1 MAMNQGMNTGFGL
14 GWNKRVFVVS
24 GSLMV
29 AAMMA
34 CLMIAVVQLL
44 WRINS
49 GWQVTYLPWLGF
61 LLTLEA
67 IYTIHLSRRLSYSS
81 EDWFKMRLAELVVIL
96 VILKFLLY
104 IIYSPVPLWFDLQAW
119 KNYLINFFGGT
130 YLMAIGFTVFLWL
143 TASQFGVDL
152 YEIGRD
158 DYARGQEMAYYFS
171 QDRALARQRLV
182 DRILILGTIMIAIAA
197 IANLNSEFIWGNR
210 ALISGTYINLVF
222 YFVLAFALFSLTQF
236 AILGASWRQEST
248 PIQQNIASRWVIISL
263 VFLLLLAGLVWLL
276 PTRYSL
282 SFLGALNLMFT
293 YLIYIVLFIVNLFG
307 FLFASLFRL
316 LGQAKEQDL
325 PQGDDLKPPNL
336 NLPPVVQEQPSPGF
350 EILKSILFWAVL
362 FVVIGFA
369 LHQYLQQNQEL
380 GQAIRRFPLVTF
392 LANLFGLM
400 GRWLN
405 RSWRSVKTGMVAVR
419 NRIRPS
425 RTKRETPE
433 SWQFIRIRSL
443 SPRQQVVFYFLALV
457 RKAEQRGIRRRQADT
472 PYEYAQGLEESMPE
486 LQTSLQ
492 PFTETFVEARY
503 SLHPVTSEQAG
514 QVHQWWQ
521 KLRKVILRKK
531 PTPSSTHQ
539 LRKS

>member
-49 GWQVTYLPWLGF
+49 GWQVTYLPWLAF

-104 IIYSPVPLWFDLQAW
+104 IIYSPVSLWFDLQAW
-119 KNYLINFFGGT
+119 KNYLIDFFGGT
-130 YLMAIGFTVFLWL
+130 YLMAIGFTLFLWL

-158 DYARGQEMAYYFS
+158 DYARGQEMAYYYS
-171 QDRALARQRLV
+171 EDRALARRRLV
-182 DRILILGTIMIAIAA
+182 DRILVLGTIMIAIAA
-197 IANLNSEFIWGNR
+197 VANLNSKFIWGNR
-210 ALISGTYINLVF
+210 ALISGTYLNLVL

-236 AILGASWRQEST
+236 ALLGASWRQEGT
-248 PIQQNIASRWVIISL
+248 PIQHNIASRWVITSL
-263 VFLLLLAGLVWLL
+263 VFLLLLAGLVWFL

-282 SFLGALNLMFT
+282 SLLGALSLMIT
-293 YLIYIVLFIVNLFG
+293 YLMYFVLFLVNLFG
-307 FLFASLFRL
+307 FLFASLLRL
-316 LGQAKEQDL
+316 LGQTEQQDL
-325 PQGDDLKPPNL
+325 PQGDELRAPNL

-350 EILKSILFWAVL
+350 EFIKSLLFWAVL
-362 FVVIGFA
+362 LVVIGFA

-380 GQAIRRFPLVTF
+380 SQALRRFPLLTWLV
-392 LANLFGLM
+392 NLFGLV

-405 RSWRSVKTGMVAVR
+405 LGWRSVKSGVGSVR
-419 NRIRPS
+419 NRIRPV
-425 RTKRETPE
+425 RAAGGAPE
-433 SWQFIRIRSL
+433 NWGFIRLRNL
-443 SPRQQVVFYFLALV
+443 SPRQQVLFYFQALL

-472 PYEYAQGLEESMPE
+472 PYEYAQGLEKSMPE

-503 SLHPVTSEQAG
+503 SLHPVTSEQAS
-514 QVHQWWQ
+514 QAHQWWQ

-531 PTPSSTHQ
+531 PTSGITS
-539 LRKS
+539 K